1 MVNYASCTLKTFFN
15 TSLQLK
21 GDSGNYFKIPTG
33 ILLSYILDWITYL
46 HMIGLHIYVSLD
58 YMSIL
63 YIIILWHPLPPP
75 SLDEGMAKQ
84 LDQPSLP
91 IKKKED
97 INNYARPSDYSLK

>member
-33 ILLSYILDWITYL
+33 ILLLYFGLDYISTYDWIIYL
-46 HMIGLHIYVSLD
+46 CIIGLHVYFVHYNPVAS
-58 YMSIL
+58 
-63 YIIILWHPLPPP
+63 PPP